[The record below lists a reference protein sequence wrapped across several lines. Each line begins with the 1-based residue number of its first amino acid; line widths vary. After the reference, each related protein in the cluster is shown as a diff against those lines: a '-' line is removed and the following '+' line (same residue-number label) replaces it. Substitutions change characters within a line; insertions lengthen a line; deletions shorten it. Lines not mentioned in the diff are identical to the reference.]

1 MCLWIARR
9 HKKCIAHKIQFS
21 VDDIRNILVYV
32 EKNEFVMLIC
42 SVDLFSA
49 RWPMNDMS
57 SSRGRH
63 GMLISR
69 LGFAWGHHRSRFSIR
84 LNAASSF
91 SSSCVC
97 VWGFP
102 RHFPTVSFH
111 GCCHFYLPSKK
122 AKMKKKKKSISLK
135 RLGKQKPF
143 PCRTG
148 YCWRRSS
155 VRLQTYPYS
164 SSIRR
169 NVIVSPITIASP
181 AGVQDKKISGLLAH

>member
-97 VWGFP
+97 VGFP
-102 RHFPTVSFH
+102 TALSDSIVSWLLPFLFAQPK
-111 GCCHFYLPSKK
+111 GKDEEEEEKYLIKK
-122 AKMKKKKKSISLK
+122 TGKTKTFSMSH
-135 RLGKQKPF
+135 RLLLAAL
-143 PCRTG
+143 
-148 YCWRRSS
+148 
-155 VRLQTYPYS
+155 VS
-164 SSIRR
+164 SSTDIP
-169 NVIVSPITIASP
+169 V
-181 AGVQDKKISGLLAH
+181 